1 MGWRM
6 TLLGVFTSLPAFAW
20 VGPSNPLFPV
30 TRSEAQADLRRMAS
44 IPVRLE
50 RPVVVLGG
58 WRSPPPL
65 AMLLAQRLREV
76 TSGREQDFLSISYPL
91 QTDLEQIARRVVEQ
105 VQKTWPSDDP
115 SATVEV
121 DVVGVSMGGLVAR
134 LAAMPSSERRQL
146 RIRRLFTLATP
157 HRGARLAGRI
167 APDGA
172 ARDMRPGS
180 DFLERIDDAL
190 PRSEYDL
197 LCYAHLNDQ
206 MVGATN
212 ASPTGIDPIWVS
224 GTLAFSH
231 YTTTTDR
238 RIRADLARRLR
249 GEKPLALGTS
259 RPPRD

>member
-6 TLLGVFTSLPAFAW
+6 TLLGAFTSLPAFAW
-20 VGPSNPLFPV
+20 VGPPNPQFPI
-30 TRSEAQADLRRMAS
+30 TMSDAREDLRRMGLVP
-44 IPVRLE
+44 IRLQ
-50 RPVVVLGG
+50 RPVLVLGG

-65 AMLLAQRLREV
+65 GMLLTQRLREV
-76 TSGREQDFLSISYPL
+76 TSGKGDDFLSISYPL
-91 QTDLEQIARRVVEQ
+91 QTDFERIARLVVEQ
-105 VQKTWPSDDP
+105 VQRTWPSDDP
-115 SATVEV
+115 AATVEV
-121 DVVGVSMGGLVAR
+121 DAVGFSMGGLVAR
-134 LAAMPSSERRQL
+134 LAAMPAPERRRL
-146 RIRRLFTLATP
+146 RIRRLFTLGTP

-190 PRSEYDL
+190 SRREYDL
-197 LCYAHLNDQ
+197 VCYAHLNDQ

-212 ASPTGIDPIWVS
+212 ASPPGFDPHWVS

-249 GEKPLALGTS
+249 GERPHALDTS